1 MSIYNVDAGF
11 QQKIGKGN
19 SHIGLVLTD
28 IFNTLKS
35 GKQLYGSNFSYERIS
50 KVDAR
55 AILITFAHTFG
66 TSFKEKLLEN
76 KFSND

>member
-28 IFNTLKS
+28 IFKTLKVANS
-35 GKQLYGSNFSYERIS
+35 SMEAIS
-50 KVDAR
+50 PTNEFQK
-55 AILITFAHTFG
+55 
-66 TSFKEKLLEN
+66 
-76 KFSND
+76 